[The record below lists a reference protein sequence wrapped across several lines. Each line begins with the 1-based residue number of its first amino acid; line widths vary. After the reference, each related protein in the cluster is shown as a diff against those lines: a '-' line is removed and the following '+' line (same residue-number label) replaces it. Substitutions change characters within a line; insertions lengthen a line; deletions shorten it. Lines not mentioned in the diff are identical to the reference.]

1 MKTAKT
7 IIGVLGGV
15 AVGAA
20 LGILFAPDKGTNTRK
35 KIAEKGNDTK
45 NSIKSSVSDFMET
58 FSQKCDSM
66 LNKAE
71 ELVNEGLSKTEEYV
85 DERKDGFN
93 SIKNQINK

>member
-20 LGILFAPDKGTNTRK
+20 LGILFAPDKGENTRK

-45 NSIKSSVSDFMET
+45 KAIKNRVNDLVEN
-58 FSQKCDSM
+58 FSEKCDSL

-71 ELVNEGLSKTEEYV
+71 SLAHEGASKTEDFIADSKENWK
-85 DERKDGFN
+85 EAK
-93 SIKNQINK
+93 KQL